1 MPLGLAF
8 KNSRVRSWAYGGET
22 IKRRTEGDFRDQLHK
37 IEKYLNRKE
46 PFGSQMQSRN
56 IRLHMPG
63 LCSHRMSRD
72 I

>member
-37 IEKYLNRKE
+37 IEQLFERKRALWE
-46 PFGSQMQSRN
+46 SNVEQEYKVTHALGCVAT
-56 IRLHMPG
+56 G
-63 LCSHRMSRD
+63 
-72 I
+72 